1 MNVYIPF
8 IEMVCIWVGASTII
22 SILRGKQKNKL
33 LQEGKYTNESYSEAR
48 KKMQELTTKASNQLF
63 NRAYNIIIVW
73 YFFIVVF
80 SLGAITAN
88 FSIAPVIYLID
99 AIFFF
104 AFAVI
109 NLGASYYTQKVRRKI
124 NTELPEIKC
133 AVKILVFI
141 FRDFGTALV
150 FLVSYL
156 QA

>member
-33 LQEGKYTNESYSEAR
+33 LQEGKY
-48 KKMQELTTKASNQLF
+48 
-63 NRAYNIIIVW
+63 I
-73 YFFIVVF
+73 
-80 SLGAITAN
+80 
-88 FSIAPVIYLID
+88 ID
-99 AIFFF
+99 AIFLF

-133 AVKILVFI
+133 AVKILLFI